1 MNNKAVK
8 TLLDKVKEFE
18 DFFNEY
24 EKQFYPKVIKIRNKF
39 NCIYYSNVGKLWTHL
54 VGFW

>member
-18 DFFNEY
+18 EFFNEY

-39 NCIYYSNVGKLWTHL
+39 LISLIVFITLML
-54 VGFW
+54 IS